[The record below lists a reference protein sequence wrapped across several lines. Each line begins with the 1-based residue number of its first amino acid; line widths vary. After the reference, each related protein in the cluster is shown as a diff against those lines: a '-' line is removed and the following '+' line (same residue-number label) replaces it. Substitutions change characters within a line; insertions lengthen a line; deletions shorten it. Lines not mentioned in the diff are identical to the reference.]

1 MDGRGVADGLGFAA
15 WAPEVINGR
24 CAQIGAVAG
33 IGAKYIAGQ
42 SIVEQAHDH
51 VVALLAVVAV
61 VTLASFAP
69 SAFAKTYGG
78 EPRSK
83 RDVGV
88 FTAEK
93 EMIHGR
99 IAMLAIAANV
109 ALELFA

>member
-1 MDGRGVADGLGFAA
+1 MDGRGVADVLGFAA

-42 SIVEQAHDH
+42 SVVEQAHDH

-61 VTLASFAP
+61 VTLASFVP
-69 SAFAKTYGG
+69 SVFGKKYGG

-83 RDVGV
+83 RDVGI

-109 ALELFA
+109 ALELLA

>member
-1 MDGRGVADGLGFAA
+1 VDGRGVADVLGFAA

-33 IGAKYIAGQ
+33 IGAKYIGGQ
-42 SIVEQAHDH
+42 NVVEQAHDH
-51 VVALLAVVAV
+51 IVALLAVVAV

-69 SAFAKTYGG
+69 SALGKTYGG

-83 RDVGV
+83 RDVGT